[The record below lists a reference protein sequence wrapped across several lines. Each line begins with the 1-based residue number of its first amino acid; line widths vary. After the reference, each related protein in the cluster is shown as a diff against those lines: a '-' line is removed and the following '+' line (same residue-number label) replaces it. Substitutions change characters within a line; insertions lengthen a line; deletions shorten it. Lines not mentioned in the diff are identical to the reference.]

1 MNVTN
6 FHLGKFLP
14 NQKRAWEI
22 LEEIH
27 QASEVKQ
34 SIEMFLKHSQSQRP
48 SEAYLRLLTLLFFK
62 F

>member
-6 FHLGKFLP
+6 FHFGKFLP

-34 SIEMFLKHSQSQRP
+34 SIEMFLKHSQS
-48 SEAYLRLLTLLFFK
+48 
-62 F
+62 